1 MTGMNK
7 ELSADER
14 ENFMHSLLAFA
25 KEHKAAHW
33 AGTLDEFL
41 DKLLP
46 ADPQGIVA
54 RRMAVESISVVQ
66 NGGLTT
72 SVESGVGLS
81 AFKLLGPATIPTSSL
96 ASK

>member
-14 ENFMHSLLAFA
+14 ENFMHSLLAFT

-41 DKLLP
+41 DKVLP
-46 ADPQGIVA
+46 VDPQGIV
-54 RRMAVESISVVQ
+54 RTSHQYLWDMIRWTRHDQCDGPLST
-66 NGGLTT
+66 GLFADELFGICLLYT
-72 SVESGVGLS
+72 SDAADE
-81 AFKLLGPATIPTSSL
+81 
-96 ASK
+96 